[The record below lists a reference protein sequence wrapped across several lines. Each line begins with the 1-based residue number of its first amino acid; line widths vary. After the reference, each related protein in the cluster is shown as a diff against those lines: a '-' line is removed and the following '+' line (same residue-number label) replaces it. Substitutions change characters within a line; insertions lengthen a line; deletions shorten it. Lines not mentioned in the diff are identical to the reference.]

1 MFYLASC
8 LFILLYV
15 PFAYCLYLYPYYD
28 LMVPESLNACAGA
41 TTNELPNATRGTP
54 PPPPPP
60 PPLMSIEKLLAMQKQ
75 LMRVLTENL
84 VQREVCPPHYQP
96 GVETSN
102 TDFLVTLSLMFAEAV
117 DPLEV
122 DNWLHIIESKFGL
135 LHYTEYRKT
144 LFVALQLH

>member
-1 MFYLASC
+1 MFYLANC

-84 VQREVCPPHYQP
+84 V
-96 GVETSN
+96 
-102 TDFLVTLSLMFAEAV
+102 
-117 DPLEV
+117 
-122 DNWLHIIESKFGL
+122 
-135 LHYTEYRKT
+135 
-144 LFVALQLH
+144 